1 MAPFVK
7 RKVMLS
13 TKQTIQI
20 IKQTKFKKYQG
31 DACFVF
37 RVHEKGMTPI
47 SQCWK
52 DGTHGTK
59 DCGMQQPLA
68 SISI

>member
-31 DACFVF
+31 DARFVF
-37 RVHEKGMTPI
+37 RVREKGMTPI

-52 DGTHGTK
+52 DGTK